1 LMAVAQQIGFVGTDT
16 SAGHKAQI
24 LDMIRMVFGALT
36 SGPVVDFSDKE
47 LSQQMQARGMALAE
61 SGFLPPPLPID
72 VLLLQRKFGG
82 VFLLAARLRARV
94 DVMALLD
101 RHGLLSVRAAE

>member
-1 LMAVAQQIGFVGTDT
+1 
-16 SAGHKAQI
+16 
-24 LDMIRMVFGALT
+24 
-36 SGPVVDFSDKE
+36 
-47 LSQQMQARGMALAE
+47 
-61 SGFLPPPLPID
+61 LPID